1 MSKNNENQENKLLG
15 KEKYLTDVFKLDA
28 KTIQSIL
35 EIGRLV
41 GTHKYDVWI
50 AKEVKKNPEI
60 LFNVKDVQYII
71 DWANRTRPNISPM
84 DFAQAYKAAEEWHKS
99 MKFEDIEMTELK
111 EEDER
116 IIYRC
121 SDKKHYF
128 MLLRPEDLSDE
139 GNIMRNCVGG
149 YTEKVRQGRSLI
161 VSLRDEDNVSH
172 VTLEVDVETG
182 MSVQIRGK
190 ANSDPSAKYKR
201 LIAEF
206 AIFAAGYGEQMDK
219 EILELLNM
227 KFE

>member
-1 MSKNNENQENKLLG
+1 MSKKNNQEGQLSG
-15 KEKYLTDVFKLDA
+15 KEKFLTEVFKLDA
-28 KTIQSIL
+28 KTVKSIL

-41 GTHKYDVWI
+41 GTHKYDIWI
-50 AKEVKKNPEI
+50 AKEVKKNPDI

-71 DWANRTRPNISPM
+71 DWANRMRPDINRMS
-84 DFAQAYKAAEEWHKS
+84 FKEAFKASEAWHKN
-99 MKFEDIEMTELK
+99 MKFEDVERAEVK

-121 SDKKHYF
+121 SDGKHYF
-128 MLLRPEDLSDE
+128 MLLRPEDLSEE
-139 GNIMRNCVGG
+139 GNIMKNCVGG
-149 YTEKVRQGRSLI
+149 YTEKVRHGRSLI
-161 VSLRDEDNVSH
+161 VSLRDENSVSH

-182 MSVQIRGK
+182 MSIQIRGK
-190 ANSDPSAKYKR
+190 ANSDPSPKYKR

>member
-1 MSKNNENQENKLLG
+1 MSNKNNNKEAISG
-15 KEKYLTDVFKLDA
+15 KEKYLTDIFKLDE
-28 KTIQSIL
+28 KTVKSIL

-41 GTHKYDVWI
+41 GTHKYDIWI
-50 AKEVKKNPEI
+50 AKEVKKNPDI

-84 DFAQAYKAAEEWHKS
+84 SFKEAFKASENWHKN
-99 MKFEDIEMTELK
+99 MKFEDVERSEIK

-121 SDKKHYF
+121 SDGKHHF
-128 MLLRPEDLSDE
+128 MLLRPEDLSEE
-139 GNIMRNCVGG
+139 GNIMKNCVGG
-149 YTEKVRQGRSLI
+149 YVEKVRHGRSLI
-161 VSLRDEDNVSH
+161 VSLRDEKNVSH
-172 VTLEVDVETG
+172 VTIEVDVETG
-182 MSVQIRGK
+182 MSIQIRGK
-190 ANSDPSAKYKR
+190 ANTDPSGKYKR

-227 KFE
+227 KFD

>member
-1 MSKNNENQENKLLG
+1 MSKKNKKNNKLSG
-15 KEKYLTDVFKLDA
+15 KEKYLTEVFKLDE
-28 KTIQSIL
+28 KTVKSIL

-41 GTHKYDVWI
+41 GTHKYDVWV
-50 AKEVKKNPEI
+50 AKEVKKNPDI
-60 LFNVKDVQYII
+60 LFNLKDVQYII
-71 DWANRTRPNISPM
+71 DWANRSRPDINRLS
-84 DFAQAYKAAEEWHKS
+84 FEQAFKAAEQWHNNI
-99 MKFEDIEMTELK
+99 KFEEVERAEVK

-121 SDKKHYF
+121 SDGKHYF
-128 MLLRPEDLSDE
+128 MILRPEDLSEE
-139 GNIMRNCVGG
+139 GNIMKNCVGG
-149 YTEKVRQGRSLI
+149 YTEKVRHGRSLI
-161 VSLRDEDNVSH
+161 VSLRDDNSVSH

-182 MSVQIRGK
+182 VSIQIRGK
-190 ANSDPSAKYKR
+190 ANSDPSPKYKR